1 MKHRLWLGVCA
12 LALIL
17 ASVGCGKGEETTV
30 SGMVVS
36 VEGTVVSI
44 MDMDSVNI
52 EISEEGMPER
62 PENFKPEEFDGKM
75 PEGFNPEEFDGEM
88 PEGFN
93 PEEFEGEIPEGFNP
107 EDFDGE
113 MPEGFNP
120 EEFDGEMPEDFEG
133 KMPGGFG
140 GGMPNMGENL
150 EDVETTEYDI
160 ADAHISVEIDGG
172 KESGSMDNITRGTMV
187 TITLDKKGNATY
199 VLVTSSGM
207 KFM

>member
-1 MKHRLWLGVCA
+1 MKHRLWLGACA

-93 PEEFEGEIPEGFNP
+93 PEEFNGEMPEGFNP
-107 EDFDGE
+107 EDFDG
-113 MPEGFNP
+113 
-120 EEFDGEMPEDFEG
+120 

-140 GGMPNMGENL
+140 GGMFGMGENL

>member
-75 PEGFNPEEFDGEM
+75 PEGFNPEEFNGEM
-88 PEGFN
+88 
-93 PEEFEGEIPEGFNP
+93 PEGFNP
-107 EDFDGE
+107 EDFDG
-113 MPEGFNP
+113 
-120 EEFDGEMPEDFEG
+120 

-140 GGMPNMGENL
+140 GGMFGMGENL